1 MGRYFFDVSDGESQ
15 FYDTMGIDLSPI
27 DIVNETK
34 SLLSLLAYERLPE
47 GVSRTFEAYVRDSLG
62 EVVYRDTMRLKC
74 S

>member
-15 FYDTMGIDLSPI
+15 FHDTVGIDLSPV
-27 DIVNETK
+27 DIANETK